1 MRTQPPSFTMDA
13 GSQSSAEVLTDT
25 VVDGQRLISNAFAA
39 KRTTPLL
46 MSWAVIHTLPAG
58 SQFDLTGRTLVAHE
72 TAVLDPE
79 VLEAR
84 AAEADVR
91 DLLRGRRRR
100 PAIRRLASI
109 PPQQAPL
116 SSLIGVTS

>member
-1 MRTQPPSFTMDA
+1 MDA

-25 VVDGQRLISNAFAA
+25 VPDGQRLISNAFAA

-58 SQFDLTGRTLVAHE
+58 SQFDLTGRTLIAHE
-72 TAVLDPE
+72 TAVPDPE
-79 VLEAR
+79 VLEAC